1 LLIFCAKTRLGDKT
15 FLFSVGWIVVI
26 ITEDM
31 IRLKAY
37 ELWEASGKPADSAE
51 DNWFAAKELLKKNSQ
66 TNSVKNQSPPI
77 GLRQLASH

>member
-1 LLIFCAKTRLGDKT
+1 MVKPDQAVTF
-15 FLFSVGWIVVI
+15 FLFPVGGQLMK

-37 ELWEASGKPADSAE
+37 ELWEMNGRPADSAE
-51 DNWFAAKELLKKNSQ
+51 DNWFAAKDLLKKNGQ
-66 TNSVKNQSPPI
+66 TNSEKNHSPPI